1 MPVLFLEPSV
11 SIGKFLG
18 LVIPRGQRVAY
29 AFRVTWFKRLFE
41 AFPGR
46 ASRILHGNA
55 FNEKAREDAVQG
67 LGITVS

>member
-18 LVIPRGQRVAY
+18 LVIPRGQRAAY
-29 AFRVTWFKRLFE
+29 VFRVTWFKRVFE
-41 AFPGR
+41 ASPGR
-46 ASRILHGNA
+46 SSRILHRNA
-55 FNEKAREDAVQG
+55 FNEKARKDAVQG

>member
-18 LVIPRGQRVAY
+18 LVIPRGQRAAY
-29 AFRVTWFKRLFE
+29 AFRVTWFKRVFE
-41 AFPGR
+41 ASLGR
-46 ASRILHGNA
+46 SSRILHRNA
-55 FNEKAREDAVQG
+55 FNEKAREDAGQG